1 MNKNKIIIVLL
12 MMLSISI
19 VSLYT
24 TYAYEE
30 NNYEQKKDPLE
41 INHNLTVSIKDS
53 KNKEIILNPKEETF
67 VDISLKN
74 DKEQGTLGY
83 GTYYYMMTPA
93 KLPDGATITLA
104 EHSIDPSEGI
114 IKKNESKII
123 SIKITNN
130 SEYLINLVVGGL
142 SGLENGKIEDL
153 PGWDKSKFIKI
164 ERG

>member
-1 MNKNKIIIVLL
+1 MSKNKVLIVLL
-12 MMLSISI
+12 MMLSIGI

-30 NNYEQKKDPLE
+30 EYNNIIKEQSNADY
-41 INHNLTVSIKDS
+41 NVTVSIKDS
-53 KNKEIILNPKEETF
+53 KNKEIFLNSNEETF

-74 DKEQGTLGY
+74 DKEKGTVGY
-83 GTYYYMMTPA
+83 GAYYYMKNPE
-93 KLPDGATITLA
+93 KLPDGVTISLA
-104 EHSIDPSEGI
+104 EHSIDSLEGTM
-114 IKKNESKII
+114 KEGESKNI

-130 SEYLINLVVGGL
+130 SEYTINLIIGVL

-153 PGWDKSKFIKI
+153 PGWDNSKFNKI